1 MTIERARELLA
12 EDAVDLTDEQI
23 GELLKRLTILCSAL
37 LDIVLDNIVVSSSAP
52 HVRHESENRSYLRPS
67 Q

>member
-1 MTIERARELLA
+1 MTIEHARELLA
-12 EDAVDLTDEQI
+12 EDGQDLTDEQI
-23 GELLKRLTILCSAL
+23 WELLRRLTALCSAL
-37 LDIVLDNIVVSSSAP
+37 LDFVLDDIVASSSAP